1 MKTESEA
8 VKDPYQVLGVGKNAS
23 ADEIKSAYR
32 KLARTLHPDLN
43 PGNKKA
49 EERFKEVAAAHD
61 LLSDADKRA
70 KYDRG
75 EIDASGAEK
84 ARYSYRSYAES
95 GKGGKY
101 RDFDFGFGAEDIISD
116 IFGARTGRTQS
127 GQRMRLK
134 GADQFYSL
142 KISFNEAALG
152 ETKRITLPNGKNL
165 DVRVPPGVE
174 DGQTLRLK
182 GQGAP
187 GTGGGEAGDAL
198 VEIKVESH
206 PFFSRE
212 GHDIYLDLPVTLPE
226 AVLGGK
232 VTVPTVEG
240 KVTLTVPPGSNT
252 GTTLR
257 LKGKGISRGKGGE
270 RGDQFVKLR
279 VMLPDKPDAELQKF
293 LLQWARTHDYD
304 VRARMGMA

>member
-1 MKTESEA
+1 M
-8 VKDPYQVLGVGKNAS
+8 KDPYLTLGVGKKAT
-23 ADEIKSAYR
+23 ADEIKTAYR

-43 PGNKKA
+43 PGNKQA
-49 EERFKEVAAAHD
+49 EERFKEVSVAYD
-61 LLSDADKRA
+61 LLSDADKRG
-70 KYDRG
+70 KFDRG

-84 ARYSYRSYAES
+84 PRYSYRSYAEA

-101 RDFDFGFGAEDIISD
+101 RDFDFGFGAEDIMSD
-116 IFGARTGRTQS
+116 IFGARGGRGAGQ
-127 GQRMRLK
+127 QRMRLK

-142 KISFNEAALG
+142 RISFAEAALG

-182 GQGAP
+182 GQGSP

-198 VEIKVESH
+198 VEIAVEKH
-206 PFFSRE
+206 PFLIRE
-212 GHDIYLDLPVTLPE
+212 GNDVQLDLPITLPE

-232 VTVPTVEG
+232 VTVPTIDG
-240 KVTLTVPPGSNT
+240 KVTVTVPPGSNT

-257 LKGKGISRGKGGE
+257 LKGKGIGHGKAGA
-270 RGDQFVKLR
+270 RGDQFVRLK

-293 LLQWARTHDYD
+293 LENWARSHDYD
-304 VRARMGMA
+304 VRTRMGMA